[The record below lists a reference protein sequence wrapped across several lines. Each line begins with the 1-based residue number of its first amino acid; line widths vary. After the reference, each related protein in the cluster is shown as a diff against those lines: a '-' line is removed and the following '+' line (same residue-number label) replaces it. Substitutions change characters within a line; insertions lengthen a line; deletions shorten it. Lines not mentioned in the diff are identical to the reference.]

1 MQDKW
6 AARPPAALSLMGTC
20 PQPGR
25 ALRWAGPGLSGLSR
39 QGGQQEAVSAV
50 RAAAGTAGRG
60 GRVAGAWC
68 TVLSSLLLLLLPTC
82 DTQPSSTQTQILP
95 AM

>member
-20 PQPGR
+20 PQPGW

-50 RAAAGTAGRG
+50 RACRRAQREEGWLELG
-60 GRVAGAWC
+60 VLC
-68 TVLSSLLLLLLPTC
+68 CPLSS
-82 DTQPSSTQTQILP
+82 SSSAHL
-95 AM
+95 